1 MKTNNVI
8 RLEVR
13 KDYRFKHISLEEI
26 GGRLV
31 FMKNNPPFW
40 DIYYKKYLLDKNW
53 ALKFTS
59 EQQNILDKGAILTA
73 EVESVEEV
81 DEENAVINLSIL
93 IDVDNVDKLLK
104 LNAAINNA
112 IDEVNSS
119 AGIYKINIDEITYI
133 GQTTNFKKRF
143 RSHADKLALGMH
155 SNHGLR
161 NAWLNDF
168 DVISFKILQYADNR
182 LSGIELQDWLA
193 IQEQDY
199 IVFYRK
205 LGDNVNIL
213 NGEVIATKAA
223 IKQYKDTRETA
234 IKHIKNTRKLRKIE
248 NNLLIE
254 QEVENRT
261 KVSELIDITRAALNS
276 INSSKSSFTRIGSSI
291 GLLSK
296 STEELILLKKL
307 AEYDVMYQEHNKK
320 LYELRSKARELR
332 KLKLTEQEKNEMKS
346 MGYEYRREF
355 G

>member
-1 MKTNNVI
+1 MKTDNII
-8 RLEVR
+8 RLEVK

-31 FMKNNPPFW
+31 FMRNNPPFW
-40 DIYYKKYLLDKNW
+40 DIYYKKYLLDRNW

-59 EQQNILDKGAILTA
+59 EQQNILEKGALLTS

-81 DEENAVINLSIL
+81 DEENSIINLSIL
-93 IDVDNVDKLLK
+93 IDVSNVDKVLK
-104 LNAAINNA
+104 LNAAVITA
-112 IDEVNSS
+112 TDEVKSV
-119 AGIYKINIDEITYI
+119 AGIYIINIDECTYI

-143 RSHADKLALGMH
+143 RLHADKFALGMH

-161 NAWLNDF
+161 NAWLKDF
-168 DVISFKILQYADNR
+168 SEISFKVLQYTDSR

-193 IQEQDY
+193 FQEKDCISY
-199 IVFYRK
+199 YRK

-223 IKQYKDTRETA
+223 IKQYKDSREAA
-234 IKHIKNTRKLRKIE
+234 IKHVKNARKVRKME
-248 NNLLIE
+248 NSSLIE
-254 QEVENRT
+254 QEIENRT
-261 KVSELIDITRAALNS
+261 KVSELIDVTRAALIS
-276 INSSKSSFTRIGSSI
+276 INSSKSNFFRIGSAI

-296 STEELILLKKL
+296 SAEELILLKKL
-307 AEYDVMYQEHNKK
+307 AEYDVMYIEHNKK
-320 LYELRSKARELR
+320 LYELRTKARELR

-355 G
+355 S